1 MKIRGFAQKVVATF
15 ITVALTFGG
24 QPALADAS
32 WQWAGAAT
40 PTEAKSSNFRDPQI
54 ASLPNSKQLAVWL
67 EVTEWSGQQIK
78 SATLSNTGVV
88 EAQKEFASL
97 EADTAAIA
105 SGLFDTATDASG
117 RFYLAYSDI
126 DKVWLEGSNPKAVSS
141 VYLTST
147 IDGVNWTNPVA
158 ALSTATQECLTRN
171 CGFVKIR
178 LAISAQ
184 GKFAIAAL
192 HESVSKLL
200 VADSADGTMWRE
212 TKLAEATGFCNL
224 TLSASKE
231 SFVST
236 YRECNFLPSPSEVKF
251 ATWSGAPTS
260 AWSTP
265 ALLSRSDADSSMLE
279 YSVQEATVQ
288 DDGESRL
295 FWLENTKT
303 ACSIDPLQMCS
314 KLFTARFDS
323 TKQKFE
329 NPELIY
335 LNYRST
341 QGFEV
346 IRESSNGAL
355 HVVWMEK
362 GASFTIFRTVKIS
375 ENFVSN
381 SKPIFGG
388 KSSRVWYGAGLQSD
402 STIALMTYDY
412 DTNNYSEV
420 LITPDKPA
428 VELLVRPLGN
438 LSFEVT
444 RNVTAHYREDGRAF
458 FAIGALDR
466 ARSETKLE
474 FWSRGKTLISYTPPK
489 MPTIPVVKPTKP
501 RAMQNA
507 TLTGLAKVG
516 STLTAGPLT
525 FRSKFGTSLNQ
536 YQWFSCKKRVAEADI
551 VLAASCLAL
560 PAKTDRTLKID
571 KTLKGRYLLVA
582 ISNVNDSGVSIEY
595 SKSTEVVK

>member
-1 MKIRGFAQKVVATF
+1 MKIRGFVQKVVATF

-24 QPALADAS
+24 QPAFAETS
-32 WQWAGAAT
+32 WQLTGAVT
-40 PTEAKSSNFRDPQI
+40 PTEAKFGKFVDMKI

-67 EVTEWSGQQIK
+67 ELTESSGQQIK
-78 SATLSNTGVV
+78 SATLSNAGVV
-88 EAQKEFASL
+88 EAQKEIASL
-97 EADTAAIA
+97 EADTFAIA
-105 SGLFDTATDASG
+105 SGLFDTATDATG
-117 RFYLAYSDI
+117 RFYLAYSEI
-126 DKVWLEGSNPKAVSS
+126 KKVWLEGSNPQAVSS

-147 IDGVNWTNPVA
+147 IDGVNWTTPVA
-158 ALSTATQECLTRN
+158 ALSTATQYCLTSN

-184 GKFAIAAL
+184 GKFAVAAL
-192 HESVSKLL
+192 HESVSELL
-200 VADSADGTMWRE
+200 VADSADGAMWRE

-224 TLSASKE
+224 TLSPSKE

-236 YRECNFLPSPSEVKF
+236 YRECNFVPTPSEVKF
-251 ATWSGAPTS
+251 ATWAGSPTS

-265 ALLSRSDADSSMLE
+265 ALLSKSDADSSMAE
-279 YSVQEATVQ
+279 YSVQEAAVQ

-303 ACSIDPLQMCS
+303 VCSIDSLRLCS

-323 TKQKFE
+323 TKQKFD

-335 LNYRST
+335 LSYRST

-355 HVVWMEK
+355 HVVWMEG
-362 GASFTIFRTVKIS
+362 GASFTIFRSVKIS

-388 KSSRVWYGAGLQSD
+388 PSSRVWYGAGLQSD

-412 DTNNYSEV
+412 DSNNYSEV
-420 LITPDKPA
+420 LIAPDKPA
-428 VELLVRPLGN
+428 VEILVRPLGN
-438 LSFEVT
+438 LVFDGF

-458 FAIGALDR
+458 FAIGGPDIWQTE
-466 ARSETKLE
+466 SKLQ
-474 FWSRGKTLISYTPPK
+474 FWSRGKASVSYTPPK
-489 MPTIPVVKPTKP
+489 MPKIPVVKPTKP

-507 TLTGLAKVG
+507 TLTGVAKVG
-516 STLTAGPLT
+516 STLTAGSLT
-525 FRSKFGTSLNQ
+525 FRSKFGISSNQ

-551 VLAASCLAL
+551 VLASSCLAL
-560 PAKTDRTLKID
+560 PKKTDRNLKID
-571 KTLKGRYLLVA
+571 KTLKGRYILVA
-582 ISNVNDSGVSIEY
+582 ISNVNNAGISIEY